1 MTQDSYVKKFI
12 KDEKI
17 TRISFL
23 ANAGGLLGLC
33 MGFSVISVAE
43 IFYHCLVSL
52 ATSFNRANGGAADK
66 TAADNEDAADTVVS
80 CAEVAAVGR
89 VEYERPEYDTAPAPA
104 PGTPRAVSPPPPPYE
119 KCYSLGVLGRPC
131 SVHHIVATPQPYGPF
146 FYLPC
151 AACSSSGGG
160 SRQAGARDCSA
171 CRRRGHFTSPTAA
184 IGD

>member
-1 MTQDSYVKKFI
+1 MKKFI

-52 ATSFNRANGGAADK
+52 ATSFNRANGGTADK
-66 TAADNEDAADTVVS
+66 TAADSEDTADTVVS

-89 VEYERPEYDTAPAPA
+89 VEYERRVSM
-104 PGTPRAVSPPPPPYE
+104 PGIN
-119 KCYSLGVLGRPC
+119 LQVL
-131 SVHHIVATPQPYGPF
+131 YF
-146 FYLPC
+146 LD
-151 AACSSSGGG
+151 SG
-160 SRQAGARDCSA
+160 SDNTNKNVFQVK
-171 CRRRGHFTSPTAA
+171 
-184 IGD
+184 